1 VSYKFCQYTFNLR
14 QEEAAQLRA
23 FLSERGL
30 GLELS
35 PFFRSLIDAAVDF
48 VINVDRIPPEE
59 EGVINRC
66 GEKIESEGAWHGER
80 ISITIRPDQLVTL
93 GELAKGLEMSRA
105 RVLRLLLELWREGL
119 LDRWLPNSFRLCPRA
134 PREEE
139 IAKLGEIVRGV
150 R

>member
-1 VSYKFCQYTFNLR
+1 MVQEFYRFTFNLR
-14 QEEAAQLRA
+14 RDDVIRLRA
-23 FLSERGL
+23 FLSERGPDPS
-30 GLELS
+30 LS

-48 VINVDRIPPEE
+48 VINVDRISPEE
-59 EGVINRC
+59 EGVINEC
-66 GEKIESEGAWHGER
+66 GEKIEAEGTWHGER

-119 LDRWLPNSFRLCPRA
+119 LDRWLPNSFRLCPKA

-139 IAKLGEIVRGV
+139 IAKLGEIVRG
-150 R
+150 